1 MALFRLMIE
10 GRDYPGFLFER
21 PEVPYGFFTTRWI
34 EAPTRAEAE
43 QTALRGVRWEFED
56 LLPKRKEGA
65 ARPSLHLIEVEQVA
79 TFPED
84 APSMG
89 ATWFPMDED

>member
-1 MALFRLMIE
+1 MALFRLIIE
-10 GRDYPGFLFER
+10 GRNYPGFLFER
-21 PEVPYGFFTTRWI
+21 PETPYGFFTTRWI

-43 QTALRGVRWEFED
+43 QTALRSVRWEFED
-56 LLPKRKEGA
+56 LLPKRKAGA
-65 ARPSLHLIEVEQVA
+65 EKPSLHLLEVEQVA

-89 ATWFPMDED
+89 ATWYPMDAQ